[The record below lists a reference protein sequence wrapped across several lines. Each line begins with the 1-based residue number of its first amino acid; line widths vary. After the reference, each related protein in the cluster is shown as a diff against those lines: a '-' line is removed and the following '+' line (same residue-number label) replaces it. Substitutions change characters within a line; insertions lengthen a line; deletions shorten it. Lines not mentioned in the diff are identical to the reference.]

1 MAQPDFLSAAGCEPS
16 TAIEPP
22 EWEREMVGAE
32 LPAGRAGRV
41 RADARAGRQGGRRMT
56 AGAQPFVGVLRR
68 LLGDGEGS
76 T

>member
-22 EWEREMVGAE
+22 EWEREVVGAE
-32 LPAGRAGRV
+32 LPAG
-41 RADARAGRQGGRRMT
+41 RAGRQGGRRMT